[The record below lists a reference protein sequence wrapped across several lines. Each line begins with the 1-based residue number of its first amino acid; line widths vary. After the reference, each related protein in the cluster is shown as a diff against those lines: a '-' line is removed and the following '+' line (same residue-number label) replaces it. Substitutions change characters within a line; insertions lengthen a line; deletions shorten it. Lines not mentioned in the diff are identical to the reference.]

1 MNYLIEERRNALAA
15 EFVLGTMR
23 GGARRRYQQLMMQH
37 QLIRETTWIWEQY
50 INVLGHNLKP
60 IAPSVEVWQKVSQ
73 RLGFQ
78 DENTV
83 NVEPEPR
90 KSGDPRDKTADNVT
104 QLLVKSTRFWQ
115 SLAGLATAASIIL
128 AVALVSFENAEI
140 LPVQYA
146 VVQSEKAEALWLIEV
161 SEANIKVKAT
171 NKLTQQNQNDY
182 ELWFVAADGRA
193 PISLGLLPQ
202 NGELNLVKSDLF
214 GRVELAALAVSLE
227 PVGGSPNGAPTTV
240 LYTSELVTL

>member
-1 MNYLIEERRNALAA
+1 MNYLIEARRNALAA

-23 GGARRRYQQLMMQH
+23 GGARRRYQELMMQH

-50 INVLGHNLKP
+50 INVLGHKLKP
-60 IAPSVEVWQKVSQ
+60 KAPSVEVWQKVSQ

-78 DENTV
+78 DKN
-83 NVEPEPR
+83 NVIDDFDSL
-90 KSGDPRDKTADNVT
+90 KSSELKADNVT
-104 QLLVKSTRFWQ
+104 PLPVKGMRFWQ

-128 AVALVSFENAEI
+128 AVALVSFQNIEVP
-140 LPVQYA
+140 PVQFA

-161 SEANIKVKAT
+161 SEDNIKVKAT
-171 NKLTQQNQNDY
+171 NKLTEQKQNDY

-193 PISLGLLPQ
+193 PVSLGLLPQ
-202 NGELNLVKSDLF
+202 NGELNLVKSELF

-227 PVGGSPNGAPTTV
+227 PVGGSPNGVPTTV
-240 LYTSELVTL
+240 LYTTELVTL